1 VAPADDP
8 WGSGLVTPEG
18 VVLELDAAGVP
29 SRALSAA
36 VDFIVQVAAVLIP
49 VTIAAV
55 IGRPSWLLVVV
66 TVVSVLL
73 ALFAY
78 PALSETFLGGR
89 SLGKVLVGLRV
100 VTVEGAPVRFRHAAI
115 RSALGIVDVWLVPLG
130 CIGVVTSLC
139 NRRSQRLGDLAA
151 GTMVL
156 RTRAGA
162 ATVQAVH
169 FPAPVGL
176 EGYAAS
182 LDVGSLS
189 PEQYQVVRSY
199 LLRAPSMDV
208 SGQAHL
214 SRVIASA
221 VCRRLRHLPPPGVP
235 DPIFLACVAHAYQ
248 RRMAGASAVP
258 GS

>member
-36 VDFIVQVAAVLIP
+36 VDLIVQVAAVAIP

-66 TVVSVLL
+66 TVVSVFL

-78 PALSETFLGGR
+78 PALSETFMRGR

-100 VTVEGAPVRFRHAAI
+100 VTVEGRSGALPSRRDPFGPGHRGRVARAAGLHRGDHVVVQPAQPAARRPGRRHHGAAYAAAHAA
-115 RSALGIVDVWLVPLG
+115 
-130 CIGVVTSLC
+130 
-139 NRRSQRLGDLAA
+139 
-151 GTMVL
+151 
-156 RTRAGA
+156 
-162 ATVQAVH
+162 VQAVH

-176 EGYAAS
+176 EAYAAS
-182 LDVGSLS
+182 LDVGSLG
-189 PEQYQVVRSY
+189 PEQYQVVRAY
-199 LLRAPSMDV
+199 LLRA
-208 SGQAHL
+208 
-214 SRVIASA
+214 
-221 VCRRLRHLPPPGVP
+221 RRWPCPARHTCHG
-235 DPIFLACVAHAYQ
+235 
-248 RRMAGASAVP
+248 
-258 GS
+258 